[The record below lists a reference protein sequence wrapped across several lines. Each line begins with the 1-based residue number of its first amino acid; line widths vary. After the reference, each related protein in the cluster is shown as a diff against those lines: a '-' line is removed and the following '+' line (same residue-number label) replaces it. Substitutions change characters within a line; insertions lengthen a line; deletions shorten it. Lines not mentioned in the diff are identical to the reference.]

1 MTRITKLVAAAA
13 ISAGAIALTTG
24 SASAYVVCNDI
35 GDCWHVSDQ
44 YTYPSESRVIV
55 HDDTWKWADTDAARY
70 HWREHTGR
78 GYWRGDVWVG
88 F

>member
-1 MTRITKLVAAAA
+1 MKPILKLAAAA
-13 ISAGAIALTTG
+13 ALSAGALALSTA
-24 SASAYVVCNDI
+24 SASAYIVCNGD

-44 YTYPSESRVIV
+44 YTYPTDSRIV
-55 HDDTWKWADTDAARY
+55 VHEDAWKFDDAARY
-70 HWREHTGR
+70 RWREHTGR